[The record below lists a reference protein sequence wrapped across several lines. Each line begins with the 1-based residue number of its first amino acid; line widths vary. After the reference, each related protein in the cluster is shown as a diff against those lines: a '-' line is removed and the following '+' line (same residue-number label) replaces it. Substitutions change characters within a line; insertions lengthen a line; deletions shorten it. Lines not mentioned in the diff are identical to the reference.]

1 MNLDALPLSPFAAA
15 FATSLKRLAP
25 SAKDST
31 LLAAALCCEAL
42 EAGETALYLP
52 NLAGSQPWPELPLH
66 LPALPEWR
74 QQLAEDSALVGN
86 PGDYKPLI
94 LRRDRLYLAR
104 YEAYEAQLAK
114 QLLSRSQQAAV
125 IDKEQLKQSLNRLF
139 AESSQQPD
147 WQRIAAA
154 LALKNHLCLI
164 SGGPGTGKTST
175 VVRLLASLLEQAGDA
190 DLSIALAAPTGK
202 AAARMSEAIRRA
214 KAHLPISD
222 TLKAKLPESAQTL
235 HRLLGSREGRPQMR
249 HHRDNP
255 LPLDVLIVDEASM
268 LDLALFAKLLDALKA
283 DARLILLGDKDQLA
297 AVEAGAVFADL
308 CAGAGFTRE
317 TCADLTDLSGQ
328 RVESQPPT
336 SKLGQSVVLLK
347 HSYRFSSSG
356 GIGELAR
363 RINTGDSQGTLDLF
377 TEPSAELL
385 WQSEPVPS
393 ELLNRLEEAFKPYLQ
408 AAATGE
414 PEAAFAAWS
423 EFCLLCAGHQGA
435 FGTKALN
442 EALEERFKR
451 RQKRPASSRWYAGRA
466 LIIRRNNPTLGLFNG
481 DIGLCLPQ
489 ADGLYVFFEQAG
501 GFRRFSP
508 GRLSETELAFAIS
521 VHKSQGSEFNRVL
534 LALPEQ
540 PSPLLSRALLYT
552 AVTRAKSQVEIW
564 GKAERLIEA
573 VETRREYHSGLSERL
588 AFET

>member
-1 MNLDALPLSPFAAA
+1 MNIDVLPLSPFSIA
-15 FATSLKRLAP
+15 FAASLKRLAP
-25 SAKDST
+25 NAKNST

-42 EAGETALYLP
+42 EAGETCLYLP
-52 NLAGSQPWPELPLH
+52 HFADSQPWPELPLH
-66 LPALPEWR
+66 LPALPDWQ
-74 QQLAEDSALVGN
+74 QQLLADSALVGK

-94 LRRDRLYLAR
+94 LRGNRLYLAR
-104 YEAYEAQLAK
+104 YEAYEAQLAE
-114 QLLSRSQQAAV
+114 QLLSRSQQTAA

-139 AESSQQPD
+139 AESSQKPD

-175 VVRLLASLLEQAGDA
+175 VVRLLAALLEQSQDA

-214 KAHLPISD
+214 KASLPISEA
-222 TLKAKLPESAQTL
+222 LKAKLPESAQTL
-235 HRLLGSREGRPQMR
+235 HRLLGSRTDRPQMR
-249 HHRDNP
+249 HHKDNP
-255 LPLDVLIVDEASM
+255 LPVDVLIVDEASM

-283 DARLILLGDKDQLA
+283 NARLILLGDKDQLA

-308 CAGAGFTRE
+308 CAGAGFSGQ
-317 TCADLTDLSGQ
+317 TCAELTDLSAQ
-328 RVESQPPT
+328 PVQNQPPG
-336 SKLGQSVVLLK
+336 SKLGESVVLLK
-347 HSYRFSSSG
+347 HSYRFAAGG

-363 RINTGDSQGTLDLF
+363 RINTGDSQGTLALLN
-377 TEPSAELL
+377 EPSSELI
-385 WQSEPVPS
+385 WQSQPVPS
-393 ELLNRLEEAFKPYLQ
+393 ELLNRLEQAFKPYLQ
-408 AAATGE
+408 IAAQGD

-435 FGTKALN
+435 FGTRALN
-442 EALEERFKR
+442 EALDERFKR
-451 RQKRPASSRWYAGRA
+451 LQKRPAASRWYPGRA
-466 LIIRRNNPTLGLFNG
+466 LIVCRNNPALNLFNG

-489 ADGLYVFFEQAG
+489 DGGLYVFFEQEG

-508 GRLSETELAFAIS
+508 GRLSDTELAFAIS

-534 LALPEQ
+534 LALSEA

-552 AVTRAKSQVEIW
+552 AATRAKSRVEIW
-564 GKAERLIEA
+564 GKAERLLEA
-573 VETRREYHSGLSERL
+573 VEKQREHYSGLSERL